1 MAEAARN
8 KKQTV
13 LLRKSN
19 LNLRKRLIKCQIWI
33 IAVGG
38 VETLTHSK
46 LFVKIFLTNA
56 QFTLNYQKFSNS
68 QSKFRNISV
77 VATTITTFRKLNGS

>member
-56 QFTLNYQKFSNS
+56 QFTLNYQKFSVSPNS
-68 QSKFRNISV
+68 EIFRWWLPPSPPSGN
-77 VATTITTFRKLNGS
+77 